1 MSETL
6 DLLHKRRSVV
16 ALNITE
22 PGPTESDLNAILR
35 AGMRVP
41 DHGKLAPWRFVIIA
55 GEARENLGKVL
66 GDVFGSENPDIE
78 QERVDFEA
86 NRFLRAPVV
95 VCVVSRAQE
104 HIKIPQWEQI
114 LSAGAVCQNMLVAA
128 SALGYASQWLTEW
141 YAYDATV
148 QKALGLDEAEQVAG
162 FIYLGS
168 AKEQPQDRARP
179 VFDDVVQ
186 HWNNPTV
193 V

>member
-16 ALNITE
+16 ALNMTE
-22 PGPTESDLNAILR
+22 PGPTKDDLEAILR

-41 DHGKLAPWRFVIIA
+41 DHGKLSPWRFVIIE
-55 GEARENLGKVL
+55 GDARLTLGRVL
-66 GDVFGSENPDIE
+66 ADVFRAGNSGIE
-78 QERVDFEA
+78 QERVEFEA
-86 NRFLRAPVV
+86 ARFARAPVV

-104 HIKIPQWEQI
+104 HAKIPQWEQV

-148 QKALGLDEAEQVAG
+148 QKALGLDGGEKVAG
-162 FIYLGS
+162 FIYLGT
-168 AKEQPQDRARP
+168 AKEAPQERVRP
-179 VFDDVVQ
+179 EFDDVVQ
-186 HWNNPTV
+186 HWKDPAAS
-193 V
+193 